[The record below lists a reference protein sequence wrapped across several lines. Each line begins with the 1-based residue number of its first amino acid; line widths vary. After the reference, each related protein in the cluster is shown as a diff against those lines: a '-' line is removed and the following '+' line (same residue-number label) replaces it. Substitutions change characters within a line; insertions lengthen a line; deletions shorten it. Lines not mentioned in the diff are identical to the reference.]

1 MFTKLFS
8 RQAKFLTINGAQ
20 PIEMQTK
27 ETILQ
32 AALRTDVA
40 FPHSCRVGG
49 CAGCKCQL
57 NEGKVRELT
66 ESSYILT
73 EEELSQ
79 GYILACQAV
88 PKEDVSISVEL
99 DSHGESFEIMSLTGQ
114 VKKQWQLTQDI
125 TALEISLPKSMPYA
139 AGQYANLKIPGLC
152 DAVRSYSFAT
162 AFNAESHLVQLY
174 IKHVSGG
181 ALSSVV
187 HDQELVGKDIV
198 LEGPHGN
205 FYLRES
211 NAAMICIA
219 GGSGLAPVKA
229 LLEQALKDK
238 VKRDVTFIF
247 AARTQQ
253 DLYCLDEINEISNS
267 WMGSFKFI
275 PVLSN
280 EADTS
285 EWQGERGY
293 VTDVLPKLLTGNE
306 QAYLCG
312 PPPMIDAAV
321 DVLRHHSVPSNHIFF
336 DKFIS
341 QTQVVAA

>member
-1 MFTKLFS
+1 MFS
-8 RQAKFLTINGAQ
+8 RFFSKQPKRLTINGAQ
-20 PIEMQTK
+20 PIEVQAK

-32 AALRTDVA
+32 AALRADVA

-57 NEGKVRELT
+57 DEGKVKELT

-73 EEELSQ
+73 AEELSQ

-99 DSHGESFEIMSLTGQ
+99 DTHAQSFEVMRQTGTIT
-114 VKKQWQLTQDI
+114 KQWKLTQDI
-125 TALEISLPKSMPYA
+125 TALEISLSQSMPYA
-139 AGQYANLKIPGLC
+139 AGQFAIIEIPGLC

-162 AFNAESHLVQLY
+162 AFNAERNHVQLY

-187 HDQELVGKDIV
+187 HAQGLVGQNIV
-198 LEGPHGN
+198 LDGPHGN
-205 FYLRES
+205 FYLRDS
-211 NAAMICIA
+211 DAPMLCIA

-229 LLEQALKDK
+229 LLDQALKDK
-238 VKRDVTFIF
+238 IQRDVTFIF
-247 AARTQQ
+247 SARTQQ
-253 DLYCLDEINEISNS
+253 DLYCLDEINEICNS
-267 WMGSFKFI
+267 WLGSFEFI

-280 EADTS
+280 EADSS
-285 EWQGERGY
+285 EWKGERGY
-293 VTDVLPKLLTGNE
+293 VTDVLPKLLTGKE

-312 PPPMIDAAV
+312 PPPMVDAAV
-321 DVLRHHSVPSNHIFF
+321 DVLRYHSVPSHHIFF

-341 QTQVVAA
+341 QAQVAAA

>member
-32 AALRTDVA
+32 AALR
-40 FPHSCRVGG
+40 
-49 CAGCKCQL
+49 
-57 NEGKVRELT
+57 

-187 HDQELVGKDIV
+187 HDQELVGKDIE
-198 LEGPHGN
+198 L
-205 FYLRES
+205 
-211 NAAMICIA
+211 
-219 GGSGLAPVKA
+219 
-229 LLEQALKDK
+229 LLERK
-238 VKRDVTFIF
+238 
-247 AARTQQ
+247 
-253 DLYCLDEINEISNS
+253 
-267 WMGSFKFI
+267 
-275 PVLSN
+275 
-280 EADTS
+280 
-285 EWQGERGY
+285 
-293 VTDVLPKLLTGNE
+293 
-306 QAYLCG
+306 
-312 PPPMIDAAV
+312 
-321 DVLRHHSVPSNHIFF
+321 
-336 DKFIS
+336 
-341 QTQVVAA
+341 